1 MDRKQQ
7 LKQLTPRID
16 QLIPEIRSF
25 ATRASSTRKPRLTDS
40 RIIREIETK
49 APPVVGAET
58 IKLQEKEIFN
68 ANQSQTLELTIKSGV
83 LRAGGNFDFDNS
95 DVTLALFSAGSPVA
109 IKVPTGCTLH
119 FEALIES
126 CFTLKEDTGDRSA
139 EGLSQWLIN
148 LHLVRQLIGAEA
160 RLIAL
165 FQLLVE
171 EFGFRHKET
180 YSLPFWLSHARLAE
194 MISTSRGTVTRQITY
209 LRKSKDLAIDSE
221 QGSLIISSRLMELRP
236 NELELQGS
244 WK

>member
-1 MDRKQQ
+1 M
-7 LKQLTPRID
+7 
-16 QLIPEIRSF
+16 
-25 ATRASSTRKPRLTDS
+25 
-40 RIIREIETK
+40 
-49 APPVVGAET
+49 VGAET

-68 ANQSQTLELTIKSGV
+68 ANQSQTLLLTIKSGV

-95 DVTLALFSAGSPVA
+95 DVTLALFSAGSPAV
-109 IKVPTGCTLH
+109 IRIPTGCTLH
-119 FEALIES
+119 FEALTES
-126 CFTLKEDTGDRSA
+126 CFTLEEDTSNRST
-139 EGLSQWLIN
+139 EDLSQWLIN

-209 LRKSKDLAIDSE
+209 LRKSNDLSIDSE

>member
-1 MDRKQQ
+1 M
-7 LKQLTPRID
+7 
-16 QLIPEIRSF
+16 
-25 ATRASSTRKPRLTDS
+25 
-40 RIIREIETK
+40 
-49 APPVVGAET
+49 VGAET

-95 DVTLALFSAGSPVA
+95 DVTLALFSAGSPAV
-109 IKVPTGCTLH
+109 IKVPSGCMLH
-119 FEALIES
+119 FEALTES
-126 CFTLKEDTGDRSA
+126 CFTLKADTTTRPTED
-139 EGLSQWLIN
+139 LSQWLIS

-209 LRKSKDLAIDSE
+209 LRKNMDLSLDAN
-221 QGSLIISSRLMELRP
+221 QGCLIISSRLMELKP
-236 NELELQGS
+236 NELELPS
-244 WK
+244 NWK

>member
-1 MDRKQQ
+1 MVAA
-7 LKQLTPRID
+7 
-16 QLIPEIRSF
+16 EI
-25 ATRASSTRKPRLTDS
+25 
-40 RIIREIETK
+40 
-49 APPVVGAET
+49 
-58 IKLQEKEIFN
+58 IKLQDKEIFN
-68 ANQSQTLELTIKSGV
+68 AGQSQTLELQVQSGV

-95 DVTLALFSAGSPVA
+95 DVTLALFSTGSPAV
-109 IKVPTGCTLH
+109 IKVPKDCTLH
-119 FEALIES
+119 FEALTES
-126 CFTLKEDTGDRSA
+126 CFSLKEDANSRST
-139 EGLSQWLIN
+139 EDLNQWLIK

-209 LRKSKDLAIDSE
+209 LRKSRDLSIDSD

>member
-1 MDRKQQ
+1 MVAA
-7 LKQLTPRID
+7 
-16 QLIPEIRSF
+16 EI
-25 ATRASSTRKPRLTDS
+25 
-40 RIIREIETK
+40 
-49 APPVVGAET
+49 
-58 IKLQEKEIFN
+58 IKLQDKEIFN
-68 ANQSQTLELTIKSGV
+68 AGQSQTLELQVQSGV

-95 DVTLALFSAGSPVA
+95 DVTLALFSAGSPAV
-109 IKVPTGCTLH
+109 IKVPKGCMLH
-119 FEALIES
+119 FEALTES
-126 CFTLKEDTGDRSA
+126 CFSLKEDGNSRST
-139 EGLSQWLIN
+139 EDLSQWLIK

-209 LRKSKDLAIDSE
+209 LRKSRDLSIDSD

-236 NELELQGS
+236 NEIELQGN
-244 WK
+244 WKRP

>member
-1 MDRKQQ
+1 MVAA
-7 LKQLTPRID
+7 
-16 QLIPEIRSF
+16 EI
-25 ATRASSTRKPRLTDS
+25 
-40 RIIREIETK
+40 
-49 APPVVGAET
+49 
-58 IKLQEKEIFN
+58 IKLQDKEIFN
-68 ANQSQTLELTIKSGV
+68 AGQSQTLELQVQSGV

-95 DVTLALFSAGSPVA
+95 DVTLALFSAGSPAV
-109 IKVPTGCTLH
+109 IKVPKGCMLH
-119 FEALIES
+119 FEALTES
-126 CFTLKEDTGDRSA
+126 CFSLKEDGNSRST
-139 EGLSQWLIN
+139 EDLSQWLIK

-209 LRKSKDLAIDSE
+209 LRKSRDLSIDSD

-236 NELELQGS
+236 NEIELQGS
-244 WK
+244 WKRS

>member
-1 MDRKQQ
+1 MVAA
-7 LKQLTPRID
+7 
-16 QLIPEIRSF
+16 EI
-25 ATRASSTRKPRLTDS
+25 
-40 RIIREIETK
+40 
-49 APPVVGAET
+49 
-58 IKLQEKEIFN
+58 IKLQDKEIFN
-68 ANQSQTLELTIKSGV
+68 AGQSQTLELQVQSGV

-95 DVTLALFSAGSPVA
+95 DVTLALFSAGSPA
-109 IKVPTGCTLH
+109 LIKGPTGCMLH
-119 FEALIES
+119 FEALTES
-126 CFTLKEDTGDRSA
+126 CFSLKEDGNSRST
-139 EGLSQWLIN
+139 EDLSQWLIK

-209 LRKSKDLAIDSE
+209 LRKSRDLSIDSD

-244 WK
+244 WKQA

>member
-1 MDRKQQ
+1 M
-7 LKQLTPRID
+7 
-16 QLIPEIRSF
+16 
-25 ATRASSTRKPRLTDS
+25 
-40 RIIREIETK
+40 
-49 APPVVGAET
+49 
-58 IKLQEKEIFN
+58 
-68 ANQSQTLELTIKSGV
+68 
-83 LRAGGNFDFDNS
+83 
-95 DVTLALFSAGSPVA
+95 
-109 IKVPTGCTLH
+109 IKVPKGCMLH
-119 FEALIES
+119 FEALTES
-126 CFTLKEDTGDRSA
+126 CFSLKEDGNSRST
-139 EGLSQWLIN
+139 EDLSQWLIK

-209 LRKSKDLAIDSE
+209 LRKSRDLSIDSE

-244 WK
+244 WKQA

>member
-1 MDRKQQ
+1 MVAA
-7 LKQLTPRID
+7 
-16 QLIPEIRSF
+16 EI
-25 ATRASSTRKPRLTDS
+25 
-40 RIIREIETK
+40 
-49 APPVVGAET
+49 
-58 IKLQEKEIFN
+58 IKLQDKEIFN
-68 ANQSQTLELTIKSGV
+68 AGQSQTLELTVQSGV
-83 LRAGGNFDFDNS
+83 LRVGGNFDFENS
-95 DVTLALFSAGSPVA
+95 DVTLALFSAGSPA
-109 IKVPTGCTLH
+109 LIKVPTGCMLH
-119 FEALIES
+119 FEALTES
-126 CFTLKEDTGDRSA
+126 YFTLKEHANSRSA
-139 EGLSQWLIN
+139 EDLSQWLIK

-209 LRKSKDLAIDSE
+209 LRKSRDLSIDSD

-244 WK
+244 WKQA

>member
-1 MDRKQQ
+1 MVAA
-7 LKQLTPRID
+7 
-16 QLIPEIRSF
+16 EI
-25 ATRASSTRKPRLTDS
+25 
-40 RIIREIETK
+40 
-49 APPVVGAET
+49 
-58 IKLQEKEIFN
+58 IKLQDKEIFN
-68 ANQSQTLELTIKSGV
+68 AGQSQTLELQVQSGV

-95 DVTLALFSAGSPVA
+95 DVTLALFSAGSPAV
-109 IKVPTGCTLH
+109 IKVPKGCMLH
-119 FEALIES
+119 FEALTES
-126 CFTLKEDTGDRSA
+126 CFSLKEDGNSRST
-139 EGLSQWLIN
+139 EDLSQWLIK

-194 MISTSRGTVTRQITY
+194 MISTSRGTVTRQITH
-209 LRKSKDLAIDSE
+209 LRKSNDLSIDSD

>member
-1 MDRKQQ
+1 MVAA
-7 LKQLTPRID
+7 
-16 QLIPEIRSF
+16 EI
-25 ATRASSTRKPRLTDS
+25 
-40 RIIREIETK
+40 
-49 APPVVGAET
+49 
-58 IKLQEKEIFN
+58 IKLQDKEIFN
-68 ANQSQTLELTIKSGV
+68 PGQSKTLALRVQSGV

-95 DVTLALFSAGSPVA
+95 DVTLALFSASSPA
-109 IKVPTGCTLH
+109 LIRIPKGCTLH
-119 FEALIES
+119 FEALTES
-126 CFTLKEDTGDRSA
+126 SFTLDEDAGSISTED
-139 EGLSQWLIN
+139 LSQWLIK

-209 LRKSKDLAIDSE
+209 LRKSKDLSIDSE
-221 QGSLIISSRLMELRP
+221 EGSLIISSRLMELRP